1 LSDKLEFGEITVE
14 LLSPSFWAS
23 VSSGMRGIDG
33 WKLTAETDL
42 GSAMVN
48 DKVELETEDS
58 SVLFSEGLQ
67 TVTGIL
73 EYDCEVTERAG

>member
-14 LLSPSFWAS
+14 LLSPSFWGS

-33 WKLTAETDL
+33 LKLTAETDL

-48 DKVELETEDS
+48 DKDELET
-58 SVLFSEGLQ
+58 FPEGLQ
-67 TVTGIL
+67 AVTGIL